1 MRYMSF
7 RENIT
12 RRFLKLTK
20 EGPQNKLDEI
30 VLRVLEGLEA
40 VYEKG
45 VTRRYN
51 AYASGAMI
59 SLATGK
65 RSFILQNAL

>member
-1 MRYMSF
+1 MGMRYMSF

-30 VLRVLEGLEA
+30 VLRVLEGL
-40 VYEKG
+40 
-45 VTRRYN
+45 
-51 AYASGAMI
+51 
-59 SLATGK
+59 
-65 RSFILQNAL
+65 